1 MRKLPQLVPISYRDA
16 DNGISLKCYADT
28 IVYLRENNK
37 RILTAVRFGGYP
49 EQVRGMSDAIYGGIS
64 VETESNTVVFPEQ
77 PLLLLMYQEG
87 LRLYRNIYMNNH
99 RPQLLYLLSYPI
111 ILQHFHQSYI

>member
-49 EQVRGMSDAIYGGIS
+49 EQVRGMSDAINGGIS
-64 VETESNTVVFPEQ
+64 VETEIEQNRVVIYSE
-77 PLLLLMYQEG
+77 
-87 LRLYRNIYMNNH
+87 RKRYRKK
-99 RPQLLYLLSYPI
+99 I
-111 ILQHFHQSYI
+111 ITRRCLCRINDDYVR

>member
-49 EQVRGMSDAIYGGIS
+49 EQVRGMSDAINGGIS
-64 VETESNTVVFPEQ
+64 VETEQSRHLFREKA
-77 PLLLLMYQEG
+77 
-87 LRLYRNIYMNNH
+87 
-99 RPQLLYLLSYPI
+99 LSKKI
-111 ILQHFHQSYI
+111 ITRRCLCRINDDYVR

>member
-1 MRKLPQLVPISYRDA
+1 MICYLRRIVFFSYKNLKKEAEKMRKLPQLVPISYRDA

-49 EQVRGMSDAIYGGIS
+49 EQVRGMSDAINGGIS
-64 VETESNTVVFPEQ
+64 VETEIEQNRVIPRESVIEKNYHTTVFMPNQ
-77 PLLLLMYQEG
+77 
-87 LRLYRNIYMNNH
+87 
-99 RPQLLYLLSYPI
+99 
-111 ILQHFHQSYI
+111 

>member
-37 RILTAVRFGGYP
+37 RILTAVRRY
-49 EQVRGMSDAIYGGIS
+49 E
-64 VETESNTVVFPEQ
+64 
-77 PLLLLMYQEG
+77 
-87 LRLYRNIYMNNH
+87 
-99 RPQLLYLLSYPI
+99 
-111 ILQHFHQSYI
+111 

>member
-49 EQVRGMSDAIYGGIS
+49 EDRKS
-64 VETESNTVVFPEQ
+64 VV
-77 PLLLLMYQEG
+77 
-87 LRLYRNIYMNNH
+87 
-99 RPQLLYLLSYPI
+99 
-111 ILQHFHQSYI
+111 

>member
-49 EQVRGMSDAIYGGIS
+49 EQVRGMSDAINGGIS
-64 VETESNTVVFPEQ
+64 SFIPRESVIEKNYHTTVFMPNQ
-77 PLLLLMYQEG
+77 
-87 LRLYRNIYMNNH
+87 
-99 RPQLLYLLSYPI
+99 
-111 ILQHFHQSYI
+111 

>member
-49 EQVRGMSDAIYGGIS
+49 YKK
-64 VETESNTVVFPEQ
+64 
-77 PLLLLMYQEG
+77 
-87 LRLYRNIYMNNH
+87 
-99 RPQLLYLLSYPI
+99 
-111 ILQHFHQSYI
+111 IL

>member
-37 RILTAVRFGGYP
+37 TQYT
-49 EQVRGMSDAIYGGIS
+49 
-64 VETESNTVVFPEQ
+64 VEFRLKLKLSRTESSFIPRESVIEKNYHTMVFMPNQ
-77 PLLLLMYQEG
+77 
-87 LRLYRNIYMNNH
+87 
-99 RPQLLYLLSYPI
+99 
-111 ILQHFHQSYI
+111 